1 MTIRKTSFRGTIYTL
16 LAYGCV
22 PVAFILQLACMKQSI
37 SIKETFN
44 VKKKKNLQ
52 ISQCFCLFYLEI
64 TLWRHYLFERVL
76 SNVEHKCYNN

>member
-44 VKKKKNLQ
+44 VKKKKPSN
-52 ISQCFCLFYLEI
+52 ITMFLFVLLRNNFME
-64 TLWRHYLFERVL
+64 TL
-76 SNVEHKCYNN
+76 SI